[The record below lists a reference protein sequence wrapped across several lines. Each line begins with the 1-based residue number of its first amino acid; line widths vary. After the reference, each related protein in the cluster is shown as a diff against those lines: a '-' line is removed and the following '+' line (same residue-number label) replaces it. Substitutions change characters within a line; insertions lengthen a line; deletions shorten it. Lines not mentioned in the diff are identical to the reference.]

1 MNVEILISILQTKDP
16 KAAVVLR
23 DYDGATGLV
32 ELRGID
38 DVELRGYDRK
48 GSSFLAFWDA
58 DLPYDEKGTDVCNF
72 IIKGVLLE

>member
-1 MNVEILISILQTKDP
+1 MNVEKLIAILQTKDP

-32 ELRGID
+32 ELRVID
-38 DVELRGYDRK
+38 DVELRGYGRK

-58 DLPYDEKGTDVCNF
+58 DLPIEKGTDVWNH
-72 IIKGVLLE
+72 IVKGVLLE

>member
-1 MNVEILISILQTKDP
+1 MNVEKLIAILQTKDP
-16 KAAVVLR
+16 KAAVVFR

-32 ELRGID
+32 EVRVVD

-48 GSSFLAFWDA
+48 GSSFMAFWDA
-58 DLPYDEKGTDVCNF
+58 DLPVESGTATWNH

>member
-1 MNVEILISILQTKDP
+1 VNVEKLIAILQTKDP

-32 ELRGID
+32 ELRVID

-48 GSSFLAFWDA
+48 GSSFLTFWDA
-58 DLPYDEKGTDVCNF
+58 DLPIEKGTASWNF
-72 IIKGVLLE
+72 IIHGVLIE

>member
-1 MNVEILISILQTKDP
+1 MNVEKLIAMLQKKDP

-32 ELRGID
+32 EARVVD

-48 GSSFLAFWDA
+48 GSSFMAFWDA
-58 DLPYDEKGTDVCNF
+58 DLPTEPGTATWNH
-72 IIKGVLLE
+72 IIRGVLVE